1 MNKFAIPAILT
12 ATVLLAGIF
21 AFSPVEQA
29 STVHTT
35 IQTAVGTQ
43 QAEVGVIA
51 ADADGAS
58 TTTLTCDAAFEV
70 TQITVQTI
78 GTVDAAETVDV
89 DFDVDGAGAN
99 WTVDV
104 NYIAAVNVSDN
115 ENTAL
120 MNDDSGATGP
130 IIATTDGRV
139 IVTLNADANG
149 GGNDDD
155 NEGLRAMFMVKS
167 GGTCSTS

>member
-1 MNKFAIPAILT
+1 MNKLAIPAILA
-12 ATVLLAGIF
+12 ATVLVTGIF
-21 AFSPVEQA
+21 AFMPVEQA

-35 IQTAVGTQ
+35 IGTQ
-43 QAEVGVIA
+43 QAVLGVIA

-58 TTTLTCDAAFEV
+58 TTTLTCDAPFEV

-78 GTVDAAETVDV
+78 GAVDAAEDVDV
-89 DFDVDGAGAN
+89 DHDLDGAGNN

-104 NYIAAVNVSDN
+104 NYIADVNVSDD

-120 MNDDSGATGP
+120 LGSEDPNGETGP
-130 IIATTDGRV
+130 IIGTTSGTV
-139 IVTLNADANG
+139 IVTLNADADG
-149 GGNDDD
+149 GENDDG
-155 NEGLRAMFMVKS
+155 NEGLRVMFMVKS